1 MYQDELLDYY
11 ERGVWAGRHPPAAL
25 QGQGGDGD
33 EQLQPLHRLPLLLQ
47 VDFGTDKGCL
57 SSRWF
62 SNHKEL

>member
-25 QGQGGDGD
+25 QGQGGDSD

-47 VDFGTDKGCL
+47 VNFGTHKGWL
-57 SSRWF
+57 IL
-62 SNHKEL
+62 ED